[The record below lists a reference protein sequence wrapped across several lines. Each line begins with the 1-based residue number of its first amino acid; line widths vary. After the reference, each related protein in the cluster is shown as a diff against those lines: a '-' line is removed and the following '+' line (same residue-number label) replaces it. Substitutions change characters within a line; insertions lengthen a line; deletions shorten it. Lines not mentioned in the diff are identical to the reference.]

1 MNAIVRTCW
10 DICLLRKGPQVFP
23 RSWHLFAVMLAV
35 YIVVDAVLFFAQGI
49 HGYQVIYETLA
60 DCILQVAFL
69 VVLMW
74 LAQKLERFNQ
84 TAIALFGTGAI
95 IMMPAIPI
103 SLIATQNN
111 LASMQMAATL
121 MIFGILAWSILVM
134 GHVLRHALDTH
145 LVIGILIASTYIVI
159 NIVLFYFLFPA
170 QA

>member
-10 DICLLRKGPQVFP
+10 DICLLRKGPQVIP
-23 RSWHLFAVMLAV
+23 RSWHLFAIMLMV
-35 YIVVDAVLFFAQGI
+35 YILVDAVLFVAQGI
-49 HGYQVIYETLA
+49 HGLLIVYETLA
-60 DCILQVAFL
+60 DCILQVTFL
-69 VVLMW
+69 TGLMW

-95 IMMPAIPI
+95 IMIPAVPI
-103 SLIATQNN
+103 SFIATQNN

-134 GHVLRHALDTH
+134 GHVIRHALDTH
-145 LVIGILIASTYIVI
+145 LVIGILIAFAYTGI
-159 NIVLFYFLFPA
+159 NIVLFYFMFPA